1 MILEKQLQWRYV
13 LWYRECCNCFRSWAW
28 YRIKPSHHDRLN
40 WYFGKVS
47 YLIYD
52 RIIRISTTL
61 IECVSLSRF
70 WKDIIFHIH
79 PFLDL
84 SYIVLYTWP
93 TFLTWILHQTAEST
107 FKGNKN
113 HRKRNVQNHSWS
125 TSCSIHEWGDT
136 LTIRLILRF
145 NQIDTK
151 VSTLLQHSIY
161 KNPSTNNNSHMM
173 IFKFNVVVERYKEI
187 FRQKSTTVST
197 HPFDLKHQKRSF
209 WSVLFENMENIS
221 LYL

>member
-1 MILEKQLQWRYV
+1 MSVYLDFEKILYFISIPFLT
-13 LWYRECCNCFRSWAW
+13 
-28 YRIKPSHHDRLN
+28 SHILCYIHDRL
-40 WYFGKVS
+40 
-47 YLIYD
+47 
-52 RIIRISTTL
+52 
-61 IECVSLSRF
+61 
-70 WKDIIFHIH
+70 
-79 PFLDL
+79 
-84 SYIVLYTWP
+84 
-93 TFLTWILHQTAEST
+93 FLTWILHQTAEST

-125 TSCSIHEWGDT
+125 TSCTIHEWGDT

-187 FRQKSTTVST
+187 FRRKSTTVST